1 MSAKGKEKMATDR
14 IEGMPSS
21 KDGVL
26 KQYIP
31 PRLGQPNRTASLA
44 FFPKPPP
51 SPSISA
57 NRTNSNIAQPSL
69 PNISHISLARQT
81 LSGTSSPREPNGHSV
96 TNPSSRSGA
105 SVAPRDP
112 AHEELELLHDSMSDV
127 RGRSNDHELR
137 TAPIITRDAYIAAG
151 YREGATQ
158 YGVLGSILSI
168 HNKNNVP
175 YRPVN
180 PQLYVNT
187 NAPFSAVVCG
197 VQGSGKSHTVSL
209 LLESMFIPNMRCT
222 GTLQKPLSG
231 LVLHF
236 GEGGPSSRP
245 SEAAWISTSHI
256 HGVQAPSV
264 KVYVSRS
271 SLKTMRAI
279 YAPLGDG
286 VTVEPLFF
294 SQDELDAQAFLSMMA
309 VGSSES
315 APLYIQ
321 GILSILRDLGENF
334 TYPEF
339 MRQLEVKKE
348 SFNNMQL
355 ASLEQR
361 MALLTSFMNP
371 DMKPQTRFAESQ
383 LTIIDLSDPFIDP
396 ASACGLFEI
405 ITRLFVRADVGTGK
419 VLVVDEAH
427 KYLSP
432 TKSSSGLTKSLLT
445 LTREQRHLAM
455 RVIISTQEPTVV
467 PPVLLDLCTVSILH
481 RFSSPSWWE
490 HLAKHVSADI
500 SAEDAF
506 DRVVRLQTGEAI
518 VLAPSGLGVFPDTP
532 DTARTGNIAPVPKLG
547 QFGRRYVL
555 MKTRRKITRDGGAS
569 ILVVDG

>member
-1 MSAKGKEKMATDR
+1 MSAKGKEKMTATATDR
-14 IEGMPSS
+14 FDGSPSP
-21 KDGVL
+21 KDGAH
-26 KQYIP
+26 KQFS
-31 PRLGQPNRTASLA
+31 PRRVQQNAVQRTASFA
-44 FFPKPPP
+44 FLPKLPP

-57 NRTNSNIAQPSL
+57 NRTNGNTAQPSL
-69 PNISHISLARQT
+69 PNNSHISLARQS
-81 LSGTSSPREPNGHSV
+81 LSGTPSPQSCSQLNGHSV
-96 TNPSSRSGA
+96 TSPSTRSGA
-105 SVAPRDP
+105 SVTSRDP
-112 AHEELELLHDSMSDV
+112 VHEELELLHDSISDV
-127 RGRSNDHELR
+127 RGRSKDHELR
-137 TAPIITRDAYIAAG
+137 TAPIITRDAYVAAG

-175 YRPVN
+175 YKPVN

-209 LLESMFIPNMRCT
+209 LLESMFIPNMRST
-222 GTLQKPLSG
+222 GTLQKSLSG

-245 SEAAWISTSHI
+245 SEAAWISSSHI
-256 HGVQAPSV
+256 PGIQTPSV

-271 SLKTMRAI
+271 SLNTMRAV

-371 DMKPQTRFAESQ
+371 NMQPQTRFAESQ

-405 ITRLFVRADVGTGK
+405 ITRLFVRAD
-419 VLVVDEAH
+419 
-427 KYLSP
+427 YLSP
-432 TKSSSGLTKSLLT
+432 TKGSSGLTKSLLT
-445 LTREQRHLAM
+445 LTREQ
-455 RVIISTQEPTVV
+455 QPTVV
-467 PPVLLDLCTVSILH
+467 PPVLLDLCTVAILH

-506 DRVVRLQTGEAI
+506 DRVVKLQTGEAI
-518 VLAPSGLGVFPDTP
+518 VLAPSGLG
-532 DTARTGNIAPVPKLG
+532 VPKLG

-555 MKTRRKITRDGGAS
+555 MKTRRRVTRDGGAS
-569 ILVVDG
+569 ILVVDS